1 MCILER
7 FKILKSW
14 CILASLAVA
23 WDISTTRTSS
33 LSHNRST
40 THTSCCRMWIGITQ
54 NYKMESLAFL
64 SYKLI
69 KTMFLTKAYKSLQ
82 KPTKPNTAF
91 PSGYLIVSNVF
102 FVGVS
107 KNLGRFYQCKL
118 PLHPSKE
125 QHTSTSLSSPVS
137 TSVAQQ
143 LKTVFLDI
151 KIKLTQ
157 KIFLNR
163 ARGLNWQ
170 CYKYYRTKV
179 YFCLYFSLPDTAKP
193 TVHTQTSLLLLSRR
207 VCNFFRTI
215 LNSVPYFT

>member
-1 MCILER
+1 MNRFIMQWQLFLVFKVKVMCILER

-40 THTSCCRMWIGITQ
+40 THTSCCRMWISITQ

-82 KPTKPNTAF
+82 KPTKSNTAF

-118 PLHPSKE
+118 PLHPSRNSI
-125 QHTSTSLSSPVS
+125 QVLRYPLQLAPASLSNLRLCS
-137 TSVAQQ
+137 
-143 LKTVFLDI
+143 
-151 KIKLTQ
+151 
-157 KIFLNR
+157 
-163 ARGLNWQ
+163 
-170 CYKYYRTKV
+170 
-179 YFCLYFSLPDTAKP
+179 
-193 TVHTQTSLLLLSRR
+193 
-207 VCNFFRTI
+207 
-215 LNSVPYFT
+215 